1 MRERFG
7 NPKKVLHF
15 VDVDGV
21 EEEVEFSLFSW
32 FSEIFA
38 FLRLAF
44 EELFFSTAFGEETGG
59 WAFGGWAFR
68 GEEVVVSVLL
78 FLEMWGKF
86 DFLEFLS
93 EFLGEFG
100 REFDGEWGVG
110 EFVGDDGADF
120 CLMEVEI
127 LFFCLDFDFF
137 AIFYSS
143 FLCVDNSVGR
153 CR

>member
-1 MRERFG
+1 MGVFLSFESVRERFV

-59 WAFGGWAFR
+59 WAFR

-86 DFLEFLS
+86 DFLEFLIKS
-93 EFLGEFG
+93 
-100 REFDGEWGVG
+100 
-110 EFVGDDGADF
+110 
-120 CLMEVEI
+120 
-127 LFFCLDFDFF
+127 
-137 AIFYSS
+137 
-143 FLCVDNSVGR
+143 
-153 CR
+153 